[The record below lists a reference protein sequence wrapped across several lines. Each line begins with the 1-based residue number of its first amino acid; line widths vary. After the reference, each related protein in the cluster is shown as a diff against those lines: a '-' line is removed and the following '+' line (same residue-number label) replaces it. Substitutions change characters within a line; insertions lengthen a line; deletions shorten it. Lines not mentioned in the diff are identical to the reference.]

1 MACRV
6 LQESLS
12 NTRGSQGAQVVHL
25 GVRQLSVAV
34 AARISAVVLFGDPNE
49 GQPLQGIPTGDV
61 VTFCFDT
68 DLICD
73 GKPVV
78 LPAHL
83 IYGINAPDAAQ
94 FVASNVQ
101 V

>member
-1 MACRV
+1 
-6 LQESLS
+6 LS
-12 NTRGSQGAQVVHL
+12 A
-25 GVRQLSVAV
+25 AV
-34 AARISAVVLFGDPNE
+34 AERVNTVVLFGDPND

-73 GKPVV
+73 GAPVI

-83 IYGINAPDAAQ
+83 SYALDAPAAAR
-94 FVASNVQ
+94 FVASHVQ